1 MDKEIAAFNHNLTL
15 TERKNLVVTGV
26 KTIDNFDNSEFMLET
41 TMGYLKVLG
50 SDLEIVKLDTYQG
63 NVSIKG
69 QINSLSYSENSTK
82 KKEESII
89 SKLFKW

>member
-1 MDKEIAAFNHNLTL
+1 MEKDMEAFNHTISL

-26 KTIDNFDNSEFMLET
+26 KKIDNFDDKEFLLET
-41 TMGYLKVLG
+41 SMGFLKVKG

-69 QINSLSYSENSTK
+69 KINNLDYSETESKN
-82 KKEESII
+82 KEDSFI
-89 SKLFKW
+89 SKLFK